1 MKTYKEFIEIL
12 KEGLITTHNINLY
25 YGVIKRKLDNFKIS
39 HDLKII
45 NKLSFDL
52 TLKTN
57 KKDII
62 EIINHLCFMLG
73 YYPSAYYIQLNNNM
87 ENNYKN
93 IDDII
98 FNKFIKN
105 IKIIYEAAYDD
116 GLYKN
121 DIICPEKLYHLTPSK
136 NWDSILKKG
145 IYPKSK
151 KRLSD
156 HPERI
161 YLFDNLDDYYILLKN
176 LKISDSINGNNFKY
190 DLIEIDS
197 SNDKFILHIDPN
209 YPDGYF
215 TYDTI
220 NPNLIKK
227 IKSEI

>member
-1 MKTYKEFIEIL
+1 MKAYKEFMEMI

-25 YGVIKRKLDNFKIS
+25 CGVIKRKLDNFEIS
-39 HDLKII
+39 HDLKIV
-45 NKLSFDL
+45 NKLSFEL

-57 KKDII
+57 QKDII
-62 EIINHLCFMLG
+62 EVINHLCFMLG
-73 YYPSAYYIQLNNNM
+73 YYPSIYYIQLNNNM

-98 FNKFIKN
+98 FNKSIKN
-105 IKIIYEAAYDD
+105 IKIIYEANYDD

-121 DIICPEKLYHLTPSK
+121 DVICPEKLYHLTPSK
-136 NWDSILKKG
+136 NWNSILKKG

-161 YLFDNLDDYYILLKN
+161 YLFDNLDDYTILLKN
-176 LKISDSINGNNFKY
+176 IKISDSINGNHFKY
-190 DLIEIDS
+190 DLIKIDS

-220 NPNLIKK
+220 NPNLIRK